1 MTNTNT
7 PAGNISAAPRYK
19 ARWLTVCGFLMAMN
33 TVLSSFN
40 IPVPGGHFYL
50 NDVIIVAAALSLD
63 PLGAFLVGGVG
74 AFLGDF
80 FFYPLPMFVSL
91 ATHGLEAVVISLFA
105 RRYGKKNLPLTFFGV
120 FLGAF
125 IVVIGYSLGRA
136 YVYSTPE
143 YSLIKLP
150 LKYSRQASVPS
161 SARSSGKTEI
171 WETPSKKSSTKS
183 KMSLTA
189 LRRFFISFAEEAVR
203 LISYFLFWYNNTERI
218 FTRRNYENT
227 SRCGIRTSG
236 GRCPRTAC
244 PV

>member
-1 MTNTNT
+1 
-7 PAGNISAAPRYK
+7 
-19 ARWLTVCGFLMAMN
+19 MAMN

-105 RRYGKKNLPLTFFGV
+105 RRYGKKNLLLTFFGV
-120 FLGAF
+120 FLGAL

-150 LKYSRQASVPS
+150 FEILQAGIGAILGAFIWKIGTWEILSGKS
-161 SARSSGKTEI
+161 SAN
-171 WETPSKKSSTKS
+171 
-183 KMSLTA
+183 KMTSA
-189 LRRFFISFAEEAVR
+189 ASRRLF
-203 LISYFLFWYNNTERI
+203 YFLFQR
-218 FTRRNYENT
+218 
-227 SRCGIRTSG
+227 SR
-236 GRCPRTAC
+236 P
-244 PV
+244 PYQLFPFLVQ

>member
-91 ATHGLEAVVISLFA
+91 APTDW
-105 RRYGKKNLPLTFFGV
+105 K
-120 FLGAF
+120 
-125 IVVIGYSLGRA
+125 
-136 YVYSTPE
+136 
-143 YSLIKLP
+143 
-150 LKYSRQASVPS
+150 PS
-161 SARSSGKTEI
+161 SF
-171 WETPSKKSSTKS
+171 PS
-183 KMSLTA
+183 LPG
-189 LRRFFISFAEEAVR
+189 V
-203 LISYFLFWYNNTERI
+203 TERRI
-218 FTRRNYENT
+218 FP
-227 SRCGIRTSG
+227 SLSS
-236 GRCPRTAC
+236 ASS
-244 PV
+244 

>member
-63 PLGAFLVGGVG
+63 PLGAFL
-74 AFLGDF
+74 GDF

-105 RRYGKKNLPLTFFGV
+105 RRYGKKNLLLTFFGV
-120 FLGAF
+120 FLGAL

-150 LKYSRQASVPS
+150 FEILQAGIG
-161 SARSSGKTEI
+161 AILGAFI
-171 WETPSKKSSTKS
+171 WKNRNMGDIIRKIISK
-183 KMSLTA
+183 
-189 LRRFFISFAEEAVR
+189 
-203 LISYFLFWYNNTERI
+203 
-218 FTRRNYENT
+218 
-227 SRCGIRTSG
+227 
-236 GRCPRTAC
+236 
-244 PV
+244 

>member
-80 FFYPLPMFVSL
+80 FFYPLPMLFRLPPTDWKPSLFPSLPGVTERRIFYSPSL
-91 ATHGLEAVVISLFA
+91 A
-105 RRYGKKNLPLTFFGV
+105 
-120 FLGAF
+120 
-125 IVVIGYSLGRA
+125 
-136 YVYSTPE
+136 
-143 YSLIKLP
+143 
-150 LKYSRQASVPS
+150 S
-161 SARSSGKTEI
+161 S
-171 WETPSKKSSTKS
+171 
-183 KMSLTA
+183 
-189 LRRFFISFAEEAVR
+189 
-203 LISYFLFWYNNTERI
+203 
-218 FTRRNYENT
+218 
-227 SRCGIRTSG
+227 
-236 GRCPRTAC
+236 
-244 PV
+244 

>member
-105 RRYGKKNLPLTFFGV
+105 RRYGKKNLLLTFFGV
-120 FLGAF
+120 FLGAL

-161 SARSSGKTEI
+161 SARSSGKIGTWEI
-171 WETPSKKSSTKS
+171 LSGKSSAN
-183 KMSLTA
+183 KMTSAA
-189 LRRFFISFAEEAVR
+189 LRRLF
-203 LISYFLFWYNNTERI
+203 YFLFQR
-218 FTRRNYENT
+218 
-227 SRCGIRTSG
+227 SR
-236 GRCPRTAC
+236 P
-244 PV
+244 PYQLFPFLVQ

>member
-7 PAGNISAAPRYK
+7 PAGNISVAPRYK

-50 NDVIIVAAALSLD
+50 NDVFIVAAALSLD
-63 PLGAFLVGGVG
+63 PLG

-120 FLGAF
+120 FLGAL

-150 LKYSRQASVPS
+150 FEILQAGIG
-161 SARSSGKTEI
+161 AILGAFI
-171 WETPSKKSSTKS
+171 WKNRNMGDIIRKIISK
-183 KMSLTA
+183 
-189 LRRFFISFAEEAVR
+189 
-203 LISYFLFWYNNTERI
+203 
-218 FTRRNYENT
+218 
-227 SRCGIRTSG
+227 
-236 GRCPRTAC
+236 
-244 PV
+244 

>member
-80 FFYPLPMFVSL
+80 FFYHPRTGS
-91 ATHGLEAVVISLFA
+91 
-105 RRYGKKNLPLTFFGV
+105 RRYFPLCPALRKEESSTH
-120 FLGAF
+120 LLWRLLRRAHR
-125 IVVIGYSLGRA
+125 GYRLF
-136 YVYSTPE
+136 
-143 YSLIKLP
+143 
-150 LKYSRQASVPS
+150 SRQGLCIQYPGIFSHQ
-161 SARSSGKTEI
+161 
-171 WETPSKKSSTKS
+171 TP
-183 KMSLTA
+183 L
-189 LRRFFISFAEEAVR
+189 
-203 LISYFLFWYNNTERI
+203 
-218 FTRRNYENT
+218 
-227 SRCGIRTSG
+227 
-236 GRCPRTAC
+236 
-244 PV
+244 

>member
-33 TVLSSFN
+33 TVLSSFS

-63 PLGAFLVGGVG
+63 PPGAFLVGGVG

-120 FLGAF
+120 FLGAL

-150 LKYSRQASVPS
+150 FEILQAGIG
-161 SARSSGKTEI
+161 AILGAFI
-171 WETPSKKSSTKS
+171 WKNRNMGDIIRKIINKK
-183 KMSLTA
+183 
-189 LRRFFISFAEEAVR
+189 
-203 LISYFLFWYNNTERI
+203 
-218 FTRRNYENT
+218 
-227 SRCGIRTSG
+227 
-236 GRCPRTAC
+236 
-244 PV
+244 

>member
-63 PLGAFLVGGVG
+63 PLGAFL
-74 AFLGDF
+74 GDF

-120 FLGAF
+120 FLGAL

-150 LKYSRQASVPS
+150 FEILQAGIG
-161 SARSSGKTEI
+161 AILGAFI
-171 WETPSKKSSTKS
+171 WKNRNMGDIIRKIISK
-183 KMSLTA
+183 
-189 LRRFFISFAEEAVR
+189 
-203 LISYFLFWYNNTERI
+203 
-218 FTRRNYENT
+218 
-227 SRCGIRTSG
+227 
-236 GRCPRTAC
+236 
-244 PV
+244 

>member
-1 MTNTNT
+1 MNNGLT
-7 PAGNISAAPRYK
+7 AARRAPRIETK
-19 ARWLTVCGFLMAMN
+19 HNTRWLTLCGLFMAIN
-33 TVLSSFN
+33 IGLSSFGL
-40 IPVPGGHFYL
+40 PVPGGHLYL
-50 NDVIIVAAALSLD
+50 NDIVIVAAALILD

-120 FLGAF
+120 FLGAL

-150 LKYSRQASVPS
+150 FEILQAGIG
-161 SARSSGKTEI
+161 AILGAFI
-171 WETPSKKSSTKS
+171 WKNRNMGDIIRKIISK
-183 KMSLTA
+183 
-189 LRRFFISFAEEAVR
+189 
-203 LISYFLFWYNNTERI
+203 
-218 FTRRNYENT
+218 
-227 SRCGIRTSG
+227 
-236 GRCPRTAC
+236 
-244 PV
+244 

>member
-105 RRYGKKNLPLTFFGV
+105 RRYGKKNLLLTFFGV
-120 FLGAF
+120 FLGAL

-150 LKYSRQASVPS
+150 FEILQAGIG
-161 SARSSGKTEI
+161 AILGAFIWKIEI
-171 WETPSKKSSTKS
+171 WEILFGKSSVN
-183 KMSLTA
+183 KMTSAASWRL
-189 LRRFFISFAEEAVR
+189 FISFPKEAVR

-227 SRCGIRTSG
+227 SRCGIRTGG
-236 GRCPRTAC
+236 GRCPRTSC

>member
-105 RRYGKKNLPLTFFGV
+105 RRYGKKNLLLTFFGV
-120 FLGAF
+120 FLGAL
-125 IVVIGYSLGRA
+125 IVVVGYSLGRA
-136 YVYSTPE
+136 YIYSTP
-143 YSLIKLP
+143 K
-150 LKYSRQASVPS
+150 
-161 SARSSGKTEI
+161 
-171 WETPSKKSSTKS
+171 
-183 KMSLTA
+183 
-189 LRRFFISFAEEAVR
+189 
-203 LISYFLFWYNNTERI
+203 
-218 FTRRNYENT
+218 
-227 SRCGIRTSG
+227 
-236 GRCPRTAC
+236 
-244 PV
+244 

>member
-80 FFYPLPMFVSL
+80 FFYPLQ
-91 ATHGLEAVVISLFA
+91 I
-105 RRYGKKNLPLTFFGV
+105 
-120 FLGAF
+120 
-125 IVVIGYSLGRA
+125 GRA
-136 YVYSTPE
+136 SC
-143 YSLIKLP
+143 
-150 LKYSRQASVPS
+150 R
-161 SARSSGKTEI
+161 
-171 WETPSKKSSTKS
+171 
-183 KMSLTA
+183 
-189 LRRFFISFAEEAVR
+189 
-203 LISYFLFWYNNTERI
+203 ER
-218 FTRRNYENT
+218 
-227 SRCGIRTSG
+227 
-236 GRCPRTAC
+236 
-244 PV
+244 V

>member
-33 TVLSSFN
+33 TVLSSFS

-50 NDVIIVAAALSLD
+50 NDVIIVAA
-63 PLGAFLVGGVG
+63 GAFLVGGVG

-120 FLGAF
+120 FLGAL

-150 LKYSRQASVPS
+150 FEILQAGIG
-161 SARSSGKTEI
+161 AILGAFI
-171 WETPSKKSSTKS
+171 WKNRNMGDIIRKIISK
-183 KMSLTA
+183 
-189 LRRFFISFAEEAVR
+189 
-203 LISYFLFWYNNTERI
+203 
-218 FTRRNYENT
+218 
-227 SRCGIRTSG
+227 
-236 GRCPRTAC
+236 
-244 PV
+244 

>member
-63 PLGAFLVGGVG
+63 RVG

-105 RRYGKKNLPLTFFGV
+105 RRYGKKNLLLTFFGV
-120 FLGAF
+120 FLGAL

-150 LKYSRQASVPS
+150 FEILQAGIG
-161 SARSSGKTEI
+161 AILGAFI
-171 WETPSKKSSTKS
+171 WKNRNMGDIIRKIISK
-183 KMSLTA
+183 
-189 LRRFFISFAEEAVR
+189 
-203 LISYFLFWYNNTERI
+203 
-218 FTRRNYENT
+218 
-227 SRCGIRTSG
+227 
-236 GRCPRTAC
+236 
-244 PV
+244 

>member
-105 RRYGKKNLPLTFFGV
+105 RRYGKKNLLLTFFGV
-120 FLGAF
+120 FLGAL
-125 IVVIGYSLGRA
+125 IVVVGYSLGRA
-136 YVYSTPE
+136 YIYSTPE

-150 LKYSRQASVPS
+150 FEILQASVPF
-161 SARSSGKTEI
+161 SARSSGKIGTWEI
-171 WETPSKKSSTKS
+171 LSGKSSAN
-183 KMSLTA
+183 KMTSA
-189 LRRFFISFAEEAVR
+189 AVR
-203 LISYFLFWYNNTERI
+203 RLFYFLSQR
-218 FTRRNYENT
+218 
-227 SRCGIRTSG
+227 S
-236 GRCPRTAC
+236 CP
-244 PV
+244 PYQLFPFLVQ

>member
-1 MTNTNT
+1 MINTNT
-7 PAGNISAAPRYK
+7 PPAGNISAAPRYK

-63 PLGAFLVGGVG
+63 PLGAFL
-74 AFLGDF
+74 GDF

-105 RRYGKKNLPLTFFGV
+105 RRYGKKNLLLTFFGV
-120 FLGAF
+120 FLGAL

-150 LKYSRQASVPS
+150 FEILQAGIG
-161 SARSSGKTEI
+161 AILGAFI
-171 WETPSKKSSTKS
+171 WKNRNMGDIIRKIISK
-183 KMSLTA
+183 
-189 LRRFFISFAEEAVR
+189 
-203 LISYFLFWYNNTERI
+203 
-218 FTRRNYENT
+218 
-227 SRCGIRTSG
+227 
-236 GRCPRTAC
+236 
-244 PV
+244 

>member
-63 PLGAFLVGGVG
+63 PLGAFLV
-74 AFLGDF
+74 

-105 RRYGKKNLPLTFFGV
+105 RRYGKKNLLLTFFGV
-120 FLGAF
+120 FLGAL

-150 LKYSRQASVPS
+150 FEILQAGIG
-161 SARSSGKTEI
+161 AILGAFI
-171 WETPSKKSSTKS
+171 WKNRNMGDIIRKIISKIK
-183 KMSLTA
+183 
-189 LRRFFISFAEEAVR
+189 
-203 LISYFLFWYNNTERI
+203 
-218 FTRRNYENT
+218 
-227 SRCGIRTSG
+227 
-236 GRCPRTAC
+236 
-244 PV
+244 

>member
-7 PAGNISAAPRYK
+7 PPAGNISAAPRYK
-19 ARWLTVCGFLMAMN
+19 ARWLTVRGFLMAMN
-33 TVLSSFN
+33 TVLSSFS
-40 IPVPGGHFYL
+40 IPVAGGHFYL
-50 NDVIIVAAALSLD
+50 HDVILVAAALSLD

-120 FLGAF
+120 FLGAL

-150 LKYSRQASVPS
+150 FEILQAGIGAILGAFIRKNRNMGDIIRKVISKQNDFSR
-161 SARSSGKTEI
+161 
-171 WETPSKKSSTKS
+171 
-183 KMSLTA
+183 LTA
-189 LRRFFISFAEEAVR
+189 AF
-203 LISYFLFWYNNTERI
+203 YFLSQR
-218 FTRRNYENT
+218 
-227 SRCGIRTSG
+227 S
-236 GRCPRTAC
+236 CP
-244 PV
+244 PYQLFPFLVQ

>member
-7 PAGNISAAPRYK
+7 PPAGNISAAPRYK

-105 RRYGKKNLPLTFFGV
+105 RRYGKKNLPLTFFRR
-120 FLGAF
+120 L
-125 IVVIGYSLGRA
+125 LRRA
-136 YVYSTPE
+136 HRGCR
-143 YSLIKLP
+143 LF
-150 LKYSRQASVPS
+150 SRQGLCIQYPGIFSYQ
-161 SARSSGKTEI
+161 
-171 WETPSKKSSTKS
+171 TP
-183 KMSLTA
+183 L
-189 LRRFFISFAEEAVR
+189 
-203 LISYFLFWYNNTERI
+203 
-218 FTRRNYENT
+218 
-227 SRCGIRTSG
+227 
-236 GRCPRTAC
+236 
-244 PV
+244 

>member
-1 MTNTNT
+1 
-7 PAGNISAAPRYK
+7 
-19 ARWLTVCGFLMAMN
+19 MAMN

-105 RRYGKKNLPLTFFGV
+105 RRYGKKNLLLTFFGV
-120 FLGAF
+120 FLSAL

-150 LKYSRQASVPS
+150 FEILQAGIGAILGAFIWKIGTWEILSGKS
-161 SARSSGKTEI
+161 SAN
-171 WETPSKKSSTKS
+171 
-183 KMSLTA
+183 KMTSA
-189 LRRFFISFAEEAVR
+189 ASRRLFISFSKEAAR

-227 SRCGIRTSG
+227 SRCGIRTGG

>member
-33 TVLSSFN
+33 TVLSSFS

-105 RRYGKKNLPLTFFGV
+105 RRYGKKNLLLTFFGV
-120 FLGAF
+120 FLGAL

-150 LKYSRQASVPS
+150 FEILQAGIGAILGAFIWKIGTWEILSGKS
-161 SARSSGKTEI
+161 SAN
-171 WETPSKKSSTKS
+171 KK
-183 KMSLTA
+183 A
-189 LRRFFISFAEEAVR
+189 AR

>member
-33 TVLSSFN
+33 TVLSSFS

-63 PLGAFLVGGVG
+63 PLG

-105 RRYGKKNLPLTFFGV
+105 RRYGKKNLLLTFFGV
-120 FLGAF
+120 FLGAL

-150 LKYSRQASVPS
+150 FEILQAGIG
-161 SARSSGKTEI
+161 AILGAFI
-171 WETPSKKSSTKS
+171 WKNRNMGDIIRKIISK
-183 KMSLTA
+183 
-189 LRRFFISFAEEAVR
+189 
-203 LISYFLFWYNNTERI
+203 
-218 FTRRNYENT
+218 
-227 SRCGIRTSG
+227 
-236 GRCPRTAC
+236 
-244 PV
+244 

>member
-7 PAGNISAAPRYK
+7 PPAGNISAAPRYK

-33 TVLSSFN
+33 TVLSSFS

-50 NDVIIVAAALSLD
+50 NDGIIVAAALSLD

-120 FLGAF
+120 FLGAR

-150 LKYSRQASVPS
+150 FEILQAGIG
-161 SARSSGKTEI
+161 AILGAFI
-171 WETPSKKSSTKS
+171 WKNRNMGDIIRKIISK
-183 KMSLTA
+183 
-189 LRRFFISFAEEAVR
+189 
-203 LISYFLFWYNNTERI
+203 
-218 FTRRNYENT
+218 
-227 SRCGIRTSG
+227 
-236 GRCPRTAC
+236 
-244 PV
+244 

>member
-91 ATHGLEAVVISLFA
+91 ATHGLEAVVIFPLCPALRKEESSTHLLWRLLRRAHRGYRLF
-105 RRYGKKNLPLTFFGV
+105 
-120 FLGAF
+120 
-125 IVVIGYSLGRA
+125 
-136 YVYSTPE
+136 
-143 YSLIKLP
+143 
-150 LKYSRQASVPS
+150 SRQGLCIQYP
-161 SARSSGKTEI
+161 
-171 WETPSKKSSTKS
+171 
-183 KMSLTA
+183 
-189 LRRFFISFAEEAVR
+189 
-203 LISYFLFWYNNTERI
+203 RI
-218 FTRRNYENT
+218 FSHQT
-227 SRCGIRTSG
+227 
-236 GRCPRTAC
+236 PL
-244 PV
+244 